1 MYHRSSR
8 SFTASPRRLW
18 LLFFSPDFAYEK
30 LVEQEAQGEE
40 DQALDEGGDEKP
52 AQCICGEWVLIG
64 VNAVA
69 TEDLDLYVRP
79 GQLHHPIPKV
89 ELGED

>member
-1 MYHRSSR
+1 MIIHGITVR
-8 SFTASPRRLW
+8 
-18 LLFFSPDFAYEK
+18 LLFSPPDFAYEI

-40 DQALDEGGDEKP
+40 DQALDEGGDEQP
-52 AQCICGEWVLIG
+52 AQGVQGERVLIG

-69 TEDLDLYVRP
+69 TEDLDLYVFP
-79 GQLHHPIPKV
+79 GQLHHPVPKV